1 MTNINGINKMVVG
14 STEWEN
20 IHKKLGDVN
29 NSKIDDDEVLFE
41 TMQYYEVSNRSDG
54 WSAAAQ
60 ELSIEELIEKWKEFD
75 AEDTSFAKDFD
86 EFDAYMRNYK
96 PDEPPAP
103 EDEDIIRPY
112 IPKPLTPEQEARMEE
127 FDRMRAEDSHANL
140 DKEGDY
146 ELLYEYVCRREGTS
160 FLYPSDYNAD
170 GTVNEKGQAKI
181 DEMVAKLA
189 EIDKGDNDIGDI
201 LEEFLKVYNEEPD
214 AYETVDSALPAGL
227 KAEVAD
233 VKAGESKEITIGNNV
248 YLITNNGADGNKL
261 SYEVKTN
268 DKGEQYLEMN
278 GNNWRIHDISGKL
291 QNDKIQVNGEGNEL
305 DLAMGD
311 DIAYLVGNDNRAL
324 MGDGDDK
331 VYIEGNNVFS
341 DLWRGDDEL
350 FNINSDN
357 TMAVGFT
364 GDDKMYIKGDNVKVS
379 GENHDGVDGIYK
391 DGEIQDKEFETTL
404 EKPDWFPGPD
414 EPEPGPDP
422 GPGVVEEDGPVDIEI
437 DGITYRVYKKTSRNN
452 PTDVLTYYKADD
464 GRTVFEANG
473 WDITVVSEDNTTG
486 DGKYA
491 DVVIKGDRISFHG
504 SKSEDAIEVQGN
516 DNNIYGDYSHTEGGD
531 DDITISSGSNNY
543 IYGEVGNDNVTT
555 KTEGN
560 FFNEAILDVETANGQ
575 EQDLTPPQKPS
586 AWKTVENPNKSQL
599 AQMEAA
605 RQAFGLPKNAAFK
618 KVQQNG
624 STMGMSYNSQAYLT
638 KTNADGT
645 IASVTKKDDGVTL
658 AKVEFTYKNG
668 KVATTTTTD
677 YQNNTITVVDAEGN
691 KTVTKYDDVKATN
704 KQPISTVTTAPDG
717 TVKDNQVVDKKNNT
731 ITTTAPDGSSTVVKY
746 DDVTSKTGKPISAET
761 KDAKGNVTA
770 TTTYDYDKDIE
781 TTTNAD
787 GSKTVTLYDDLTV
800 PTSIQEIKT
809 YDKAGKLTS
818 TTTYKNGKEDM
829 KMPTGNVMT
838 VKAFFEKVDVNKDGK
853 ITEAELKE
861 LYNKTND
868 PTLKGILSNFTDG
881 NAMTFAYELAATNG
895 SGRKAYAKDKVLTL
909 ADATKMISENGN
921 ITSNKIADLQ
931 TKAAYASL
939 VGYEL
944 GNSWYVNR
952 SDGNGQMTTQNP
964 AYALTNKEG
973 KEYDDMTMVL
983 LNAAGGNSVN
993 RDDLAQ
999 FGIKTAEDYNNKELF
1014 NQLRAGADIL
1024 SAVGFQVDGWNFK
1037 ALTAQQVL
1045 NAYNK
1050 TTDENVKK
1058 ACLATGLITVGTDNI
1073 ARVANGKTNVSK
1085 FEGNVRDFYKTV
1097 LVDIVGY
1104 ANIKKPEKNK

>member
-14 STEWEN
+14 SQDWQTIHTKMCEN
-20 IHKKLGDVN
+20 N
-29 NSKIDDDEVLFE
+29 NSKVDDDELLFK

-54 WSAAAQ
+54 WSDAAQ

-86 EFDAYMRNYK
+86 EFDAYMRSYK
-96 PDEPPAP
+96 PQEPV
-103 EDEDIIRPY
+103 DEDIIRPY

-127 FDRMRAEDSHANL
+127 FDKMRAEDSHANL

-146 ELLYEYVCRREGTS
+146 ELLLEYVRQREGTS

-170 GTVNEKGQAKI
+170 GTVNDKGKAKEA
-181 DEMVAKLA
+181 EMIAKLA

-201 LEEFLKVYNEEPD
+201 LEEFLNVYNEEPD
-214 AYETVDSALPAGL
+214 SYETVNGALPEGL

-233 VKAGESKEITIGNNV
+233 VKKGESKEITIGDNV
-248 YLITNNGADGNKL
+248 YLITNKGADGNKL

-268 DKGEQYLEMN
+268 KQGNKYLEMN
-278 GNNWRIHDISGKL
+278 GNDWRIHDISGKL
-291 QNDKIQVNGEGNEL
+291 QNDVIQMNGERNEL

-324 MGDGDDK
+324 MGDGSDK
-331 VYIEGNNVFS
+331 VYIEGDNSFT
-341 DLWRGDDEL
+341 DLWRGNDQM

-357 TMAVGFT
+357 TMGVGFT
-364 GDDKMYIKGDNVKVS
+364 GDDEMYIKGDNVKVS
-379 GENHDGVDGIYK
+379 GENNNNVGDGIYK
-391 DGEIQDKEFETTL
+391 DGEIIDKEFEKTL

-414 EPEPGPDP
+414 DN
-422 GPGVVEEDGPVDIEI
+422 GPGIVDEDGPVDIEI

-504 SKSEDAIEVQGN
+504 SKSEDAIEVQGS

-531 DDITISSGSNNY
+531 DDITIASGSNNY
-543 IYGEVGNDNVTT
+543 IYGEVGNDNVVT

-560 FFNEAILDVETANGQ
+560 FFNEAILDVETANGNV
-575 EQDLTPPQKPS
+575 QDLTPPQKES
-586 AWKTVENPNKSQL
+586 AWKTVETPNESQL
-599 AQMEAA
+599 AQMQAA
-605 RQAFGLPKNAAFK
+605 RDAFGLPEDATFK

-624 STMGMSYNSQAYLT
+624 NIMGMSYNSQAYLS

-658 AKVEFTYKNG
+658 AKVEFTYKDGN
-668 KVATTTTTD
+668 VATTTTTD

-691 KTVTKYDDVKATN
+691 KTVTKYDDVKSKDKLPVSTETTTPDGN
-704 KQPISTVTTAPDG
+704 VNTETVDKENNTVTTTQADG
-717 TVKDNQVVDKKNNT
+717 TVIVT
-731 ITTTAPDGSSTVVKY
+731 KY
-746 DDVTSKTGKPISAET
+746 DDVTSKTGKPISAEV
-761 KDAKGNVTA
+761 KDVDGNVI
-770 TTTYDYDKDIE
+770 TTKIYDYDKDVE
-781 TTTNAD
+781 TATNAD
-787 GSKTVTLYDDLTV
+787 GSKIVTLYDDLTI
-800 PTSIQEIKT
+800 PSSIQEVKS
-809 YDKAGKLTS
+809 YDKDGNLTN
-818 TTTYKNGKEDM
+818 TTIYKNNKVDM
-829 KMPTGNVMT
+829 QLPEGNIMT
-838 VKAFFEKVDVNKDGK
+838 VEEFFEKVDINKDK
-853 ITEAELKE
+853 KVTADELKI
-861 LYNKTND
+861 LFNQTDD
-868 PTLKGILSNFTDG
+868 PALKGILSNFTDG
-881 NAMTFAYELAATNG
+881 NAMTFAYELAATG
-895 SGRKAYAKDKVLTL
+895 TGRGAYANDKVLSL

-921 ITSNKIADLQ
+921 ITSDKIADLQ

-952 SDGNGQMTTQNP
+952 SDSGVMTTQNP
-964 AYALTNKEG
+964 AYALTNNEG

-993 RDDLAQ
+993 RDDLAEY
-999 FGIKTAEDYNNKELF
+999 GIKTAEDYNNKELF
-1014 NQLRAGADIL
+1014 NKLREGADIL
-1024 SAVGFQVDGWNFK
+1024 TAMGFQVNGWNIQD
-1037 ALTAQQVL
+1037 LSAQQILEV
-1045 NAYNK
+1045 YNK
-1050 TTDENVKK
+1050 TKDENVKK
-1058 ACLATGLITVGTDNI
+1058 ACLATGMIMVGTDNI
-1073 ARVANGKTNVSK
+1073 ARVATGKTNTSV
-1085 FEGNVRDFYKTV
+1085 FDGDNIRDFYKKV
-1097 LVDIVGY
+1097 LTEIVGY
-1104 ANIKKPEKNK
+1104 PNLPKEEK